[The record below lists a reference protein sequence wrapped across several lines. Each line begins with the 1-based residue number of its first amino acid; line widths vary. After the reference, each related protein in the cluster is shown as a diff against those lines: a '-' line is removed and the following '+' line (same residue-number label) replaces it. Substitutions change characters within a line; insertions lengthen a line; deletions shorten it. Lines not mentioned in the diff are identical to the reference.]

1 MYYCYM
7 EQSIQVKLGRGIS
20 CIHIL
25 PVTLDYFYFIKFST
39 GILTRLSENGY
50 NVVAIDL
57 PGYGGTESLKYD
69 HLHQVILE
77 KIIASLSL
85 DRPAIISPSFSGLY
99 SIDYILRNP
108 KGLLAFI
115 PVAPVFPE
123 NFGNL
128 SSESLDTIASVQ
140 SIPAFVVWGS
150 KDSPGKKRSR
160 HLLTIFKKGISF
172 EIEGA
177 SHPCYLDEP
186 DMFSRAVTSY
196 LNNEVMIARAGAV
209 VTNES

>member
-1 MYYCYM
+1 M
-7 EQSIQVKLGRGIS
+7 
-20 CIHIL
+20 
-25 PVTLDYFYFIKFST
+25 
-39 GILTRLSENGY
+39 TRLSENGY

-69 HLHQVILE
+69 HQHHVVLE

-85 DRPAIISPSFSGLY
+85 DRPVIISPSFSGLY

-123 NFGNL
+123 NF
-128 SSESLDTIASVQ
+128 ESVLENADVIASLQ

-150 KDSPGKKRSR
+150 RDTPGKDNSKR
-160 HLLTIFKKGISF
+160 LLEIFTRGKSF
-172 EIEGA
+172 AIEGA

-186 DMFSRAVTSY
+186 ETFNEEVTSF
-196 LNNEVMIARAGAV
+196 LNNDFIIVGK
-209 VTNES
+209 NEL